1 MTATAAGSDDVKV
14 WLKHYLVRLHATLL
28 WKIDGL
34 GERDA
39 RWPRTPTGTNL
50 LGLIKHVAS
59 IEAGYLGEVVGR
71 PFDEELPWLAE
82 DAEVNADM
90 WAAPEESIGSVRA
103 FAERVWAHV
112 EATIDALPLDARA
125 EVPWW
130 GEKGHTTLGRVLVHV
145 LDDVARH
152 VGQADI
158 LRELTDGATGTT
170 DGLAN
175 MPDQDE
181 RWWAAY
187 VERLK
192 KVASEAEAGS
202 A

>member
-1 MTATAAGSDDVKV
+1 M
-14 WLKHYLVRLHATLL
+14 L

-39 RWPRTPTGTNL
+39 RWPMTPTGTNL
-50 LGLIKHVAS
+50 LGLVKHVAS

-90 WAAPEESIGSVRA
+90 WAAPDESIGSVRA
-103 FAERVWAHV
+103 FAERVWEHA
-112 EATIDALPLDARA
+112 EATIDALPLDAPA

-130 GEKGHTTLGRVLVHV
+130 GEKGHTTFGRILVHV

-170 DGLAN
+170 DGLSN

-181 RWWAAY
+181 RWWTAY

-192 KVASEAEAGS
+192 KVATEAGAES
-202 A
+202 G